1 MSLNSIGHTA
11 MDCATIKSQQKVRLQ
26 NSSKANAGNVM
37 FVGKQSKV
45 AGKLTKALD
54 VNNCDV
60 QFVYVIQVLMFQF
73 YLKLL
78 VIR

>member
-1 MSLNSIGHTA
+1 
-11 MDCATIKSQQKVRLQ
+11 
-26 NSSKANAGNVM
+26 M

-60 QFVYVIQVLMFQF
+60 QFVYVIQVLFQF